1 MKKYTRPERSA
12 EQCVGIATALKESRN
27 AAGEAQKRGKRP
39 TPRQR
44 ASAVKFLPRIGTIL
58 A

>member
-39 TPRQR
+39 TPR
-44 ASAVKFLPRIGTIL
+44 
-58 A
+58 